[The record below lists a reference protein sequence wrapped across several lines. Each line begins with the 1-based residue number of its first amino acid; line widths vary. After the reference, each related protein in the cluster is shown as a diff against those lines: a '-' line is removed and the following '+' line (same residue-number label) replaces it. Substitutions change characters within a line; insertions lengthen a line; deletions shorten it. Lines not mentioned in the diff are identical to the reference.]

1 MPGGATSGT
10 ATLIT
15 SLPYNDADT
24 VPTTAGLWYRY
35 TAPASGIP
43 NAISVFAYAATL
55 SNQRLRVFSPDAVT
69 AYPASDP
76 GNWVNSR
83 PLQIMLEAGVTY
95 YLNVYNQTGAYTLSV
110 IAGPNDFVPVGAL
123 LVPNDV
129 PNYPAAILSATDGH
143 VLRFIH
149 PFPSGETADVGASG
163 PTTGRILAHS
173 RNFFQDPLGPQT
185 GGDGHLKLYSAQF
198 ELLADLPYIPL
209 GDSFTAPIRWGRTS
223 GLFYVMQ
230 ATDPLNGGDG
240 SVTTVTADGA
250 FGPTTWN
257 LSNTWNVA
265 SIAPS
270 GSETILYGARNTFGT
285 INTLAQWDLVNNVA
299 LPDLAPAV
307 SSFRIQDLLVLG
319 DDTILVAYV
328 WFVANHTPILRRYA
342 PDGTL
347 LNTYT
352 LTGSQ
357 STEVRLARALNDP
370 VSFWVWTRTNATESL
385 SGPTTLNKFSN
396 LQADDGTILLTFS
409 QPQFTH
415 GGYQGA
421 KSATPLARFGAAES
435 CPFLILREEIP
446 PAAPIEPPEPPP
458 MPPAC
463 VHACVVTDPAP
474 ISGGGQGCRAPDA
487 PAVECD

>member
-149 PFPSGETADVGASG
+149 P
-163 PTTGRILAHS
+163 
-173 RNFFQDPLGPQT
+173 
-185 GGDGHLKLYSAQF
+185 
-198 ELLADLPYIPL
+198 
-209 GDSFTAPIRWGRTS
+209 IRWGRTS

-230 ATDPLNGGDG
+230 ATDPLSGGDG